1 MGIRR
6 LATPLHKQPYHSH
19 QNSFGYNV
27 VNKSYHV
34 SGSKYSSNIRPAIP
48 RSRQV
53 VRHRQNPLTV
63 LIQMFFAVLFV
74 LYIAPVYMDQVTRPV
89 FFKSVKY
96 PAVVTDYN
104 LLYSPTSAYLHNNH
118 FLGVNMLSAT
128 ETDKPQMQALYETY
142 HLKDLENNLKF
153 LASRYPAL
161 KPSIYVWDY
170 ESGKYADLN
179 ANEVYSTA
187 SIIKIPVLIQLFKA
201 IELGMVKL
209 DDKIAMTPYYKSE
222 GSGSL
227 QFKGTNS
234 VYTVDEL
241 ARVMITESDNSA
253 TNMLMDATGG
263 MNAMNQSLRKWGM
276 KNTRINDWLPDLEGT
291 NVTTSK
297 EMATLLY
304 NIDNPSF
311 LTLASREKMVDYM
324 SHVHNN
330 RLIQAGLPSSAIFIH
345 KTGDIGKMLGDAGIV
360 YTPNGKK
367 YIVVMLVNRPYNS
380 PQGKDF
386 IVSASSLIYNY
397 MVNTNL

>member
-1 MGIRR
+1 M
-6 LATPLHKQPYHSH
+6 ATPLHKQPKYDRGYSH
-19 QNSFGYNV
+19 EGGVYVPNGAN
-27 VNKSYHV
+27 
-34 SGSKYSSNIRPAIP
+34 GTCSKYAANIRPAV
-48 RSRQV
+48 SHV
-53 VRHRQNPLTV
+53 SKKKLKKKANPIAVFFRIL
-63 LIQMFFAVLFV
+63 FAVLFV
-74 LYIAPVYMDQVTRPV
+74 LYISPCYMDNVTRPA
-89 FFKSVKY
+89 FLKAEKY
-96 PAVVTDYN
+96 PDIKVDTN
-104 LLYSPTSAYLHNNH
+104 LMLRPTSAYLYNNH
-118 FLGVNMLSAT
+118 FLGVNFLSST
-128 ETDKPQMQALYETY
+128 ELKKPQMQRLYETY
-142 HLKDLENNLKF
+142 HLTTLENNLRYHA
-153 LASRYPAL
+153 ASHPSL

-170 ESGKYADLN
+170 ESGKFADIN
-179 ANEVYSTA
+179 AKDVYPTA
-187 SIIKIPVLIQLFKA
+187 SIIKVPVLIHLFRA
-201 IELGMVKL
+201 IEAGMINL
-209 DDKIAMTPYYKSE
+209 DDKIAMTDYYKSE

-227 QFKGTNS
+227 QFKGNNS

-276 KNTRINDWLPDLEGT
+276 KNTRVNDWLPDLAGT
-291 NVTTSK
+291 NVSTAR

-304 NIDNPSF
+304 NIDNPNF
-311 LTLASREKMVDYM
+311 LTLTSREKMVDYM

-367 YIVVMLVNRPYNS
+367 YIVVMFVNRPYNS
-380 PQGKDF
+380 PEGKDF